1 MRTKVLLVVALA
13 LGFIQPASAS
23 YEVVKKARC
32 VSCHALD
39 KKMVG
44 PAFRDIA
51 AKYAGQADGQA
62 ALFAKVREGGSGVW
76 GQIPMTPNDE
86 AKISDD
92 NLNAAI
98 AWILAGAEK

>member
-1 MRTKVLLVVALA
+1 MRTKLLLVAALA
-13 LGFIQPASAS
+13 LGCIQPALAS
-23 YEVVKKARC
+23 YDVVKKARC
-32 VSCHALD
+32 ISCHALD

-51 AKYAGQADGQA
+51 AKYAGQADAQT
-62 ALFAKVREGGSGVW
+62 ALFAKVREGGAGVW

-92 NLNAAI
+92 NLKVAI
-98 AWILAGAEK
+98 DWILAGAEK